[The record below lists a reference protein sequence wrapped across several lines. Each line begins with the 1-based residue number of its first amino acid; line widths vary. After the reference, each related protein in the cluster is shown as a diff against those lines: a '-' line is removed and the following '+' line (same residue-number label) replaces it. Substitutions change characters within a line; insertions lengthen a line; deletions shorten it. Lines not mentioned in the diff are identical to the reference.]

1 VVSKFLQNT
10 PNHQHMII
18 IDVYNAYMRLG
29 VA

>member
-18 IDVYNAYMRLG
+18 IDVYNAYVRLG